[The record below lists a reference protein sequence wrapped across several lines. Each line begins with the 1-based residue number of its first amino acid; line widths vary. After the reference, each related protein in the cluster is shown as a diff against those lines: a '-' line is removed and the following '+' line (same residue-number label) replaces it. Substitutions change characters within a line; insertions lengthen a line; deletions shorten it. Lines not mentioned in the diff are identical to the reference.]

1 VGDDDDDEYDDVEY
15 EYDDDDVADGDA
27 DDDDGQDGDNKLDN
41 GNLTNRLVCFRVAS
55 IDSVGGYT
63 KTSAVEDLHFS
74 LREAIE
80 NIYRI
85 AHAP

>member
-1 VGDDDDDEYDDVEY
+1 MGDDDDDESDDVEY
-15 EYDDDDVADGDA
+15 EYDDDVADGDA

-63 KTSAVEDLHFS
+63 KTSAVDDLHFS
-74 LREAIE
+74 HRETIKTTY
-80 NIYRI
+80 IV
-85 AHAP
+85 